1 MKLSVIQF
9 QPQFGELEANAA
21 KILSYCENIE
31 SDILVFPELA
41 FSGYDF
47 TNRDEALSYSEEFG
61 TVYTGELQNI
71 STRLNKIICVG
82 FVERKD
88 DKLFN
93 AAALIFPDSKYS
105 ASYHKVHLF
114 FRERFVFDEAE
125 KGYFVVNYPDFDIN
139 IGPMICYDW
148 RFPEASRTLALKGAD
163 LILCP
168 SNLVTKV
175 WHIATPARALEN
187 KVYFAVAN
195 RTGFENRNGNDLEFN
210 GGSVIHSYN
219 GNNLAKASYSSE
231 EVISA
236 EIYPEETRKKSFN
249 EFNDIFTDRRPKFY
263 L

>member
-9 QPQFGELEANAA
+9 KPQFGELESNFE
-21 KILSYCENIE
+21 KIKAYSENID
-31 SDILVFPELA
+31 SDILLFPELA

-47 TNRDEALSYSEEFG
+47 KNREEAIGHSEEFRTG
-61 TVYTGELQNI
+61 YTRELQSI
-71 STRLNKIICVG
+71 SSKSNKIICVG
-82 FVERKD
+82 FAERKD
-88 DKLFN
+88 NKLFN
-93 AAALIFPDSKYS
+93 SAVVLFPESKYS
-105 ASYHKVHLF
+105 ITYHKVHLF

-163 LILCP
+163 VILCP

-175 WHIATPARALEN
+175 WDIATPARALEN

-195 RTGFENRNGNDLEFN
+195 RIGSENRNGNELEFN
-210 GGSVIHSYN
+210 GGSVIHGFN
-219 GNNLAKASYSSE
+219 GNNLAKASYSNE

-236 EIYPEETRKKSFN
+236 EIFPEQTRKKSFN